1 MVNKGIFFLTRK
13 KVYFRNGVSKLNNSQ
28 NLFCLG
34 RGEEKMTA
42 KIIKGNEIAQQ
53 IREELK
59 QETAQLKEKY
69 NVVPGLVTILVGEN
83 PASMSYVTAKQKTSK
98 ELGFYSIQDNQP
110 ESITEEQLLRLID
123 KYNKNPKIHGILVQ
137 LPLPKHINEPKVLYA
152 IDPKKDVDGFHP
164 VNVGKLMIGEADY
177 LPCTPAGIQQLLIRS
192 GVKTDGAEVVV
203 VGRSNIVGKPIANI
217 LLQKQKGANATVTIC
232 HTGTR
237 DMAFHTKRADILI
250 VAAGKPKAI
259 TANIVKE
266 GAVVIDVG
274 VNRIGMTPEGKAK
287 VCGDVDFEAVKEKAS
302 AITPVPGGVGPMTIT
317 MLMVN
322 TVKAAKLA
330 AGIQ

>member
-1 MVNKGIFFLTRK
+1 
-13 KVYFRNGVSKLNNSQ
+13 
-28 NLFCLG
+28 
-34 RGEEKMTA
+34 MTA
-42 KIIKGNEIAQQ
+42 KLISGNEIARQ

-59 QETAQLKEKY
+59 AETARLKEKY
-69 NVVPGLVTILVGEN
+69 NVAPGLVTILVGQN
-83 PASMSYVTAKQKTSK
+83 PASMSYVTAKQKASK
-98 ELGFYSIQDNQP
+98 ELGFHSVQENIP
-110 ESITEEQLLRLID
+110 ETITEAELLALIE
-123 KYNKNPKIHGILVQ
+123 KYNHDAAIHGILVQ
-137 LPLPKHINEPKVLYA
+137 LPLPKHINETKVLYA

-164 VNVGKLMIGEADY
+164 VNVGKMMIGAADY

-203 VGRSNIVGKPIANI
+203 VGRSNIVGKPITNI

-237 DMAFHTKRADILI
+237 DIAYHTRRADILI

-259 TANIVKE
+259 TAEMVKE

-287 VCGDVDFEAVKEKAS
+287 LCGDVDFDAVKEKAS
-302 AITPVPGGVGPMTIT
+302 LITPVPGGVGPMTIT
-317 MLMVN
+317 MLMLN

-330 AGIQ
+330 ARME